1 MDISED
7 IFLKELG
14 VHLRKLREK
23 NSLSQQD
30 LANDSSVPKI
40 QIGRIERA
48 EVNTTVKTLVKIA
61 NALNIEPKELF
72 DINSKKQPPKYN

>member
-30 LANDSSVPKI
+30 LANDSNVPKI

-72 DINSKKQPPKYN
+72 EIVFKK

>member
-23 NSLSQQD
+23 NGLSQQD
-30 LANDSSVPKI
+30 LANDSNVPKI
-40 QIGRIERA
+40 QIGRIERG
-48 EVNTTVKTLVKIA
+48 EISTTITTLYKICG
-61 NALNIEPKELF
+61 ALKMEIKELF
-72 DINSKKQPPKYN
+72 

>member
-14 VHLRKLREK
+14 VHLRKLRGK
-23 NSLSQQD
+23 NGLSQQD

-48 EVNTTVKTLVKIA
+48 EVNTTVRTLIKIA
-61 NALNIEPKELF
+61 NALNIKPNELLTF
-72 DINSKKQPPKYN
+72 QSKK

>member
-23 NSLSQQD
+23 NGLSQQD
-30 LANDSSVPKI
+30 LANDSNVPKI

-48 EVNTTVKTLVKIA
+48 EVNTTVKIA
-61 NALNIEPKELF
+61 NALNIEPNELLTF
-72 DINSKKQPPKYN
+72 QSKK

>member
-1 MDISED
+1 MFWILNMDILED

-23 NSLSQQD
+23 NGLSQQD
-30 LANDSSVPKI
+30 LANDSNVPKI

-48 EVNTTVKTLVKIA
+48 EVNTTVRTLIKIA
-61 NALNIEPKELF
+61 NALNIEPNELLTF
-72 DINSKKQPPKYN
+72 QSKK

>member
-7 IFLKELG
+7 IFLQHLG

-23 NSLSQQD
+23 NGLSQRD
-30 LANDSSVPKI
+30 LANVSNVPKI

-48 EVNTTVKTLVKIA
+48 EVNTTIKTLIKIA
-61 NALNIEPKELF
+61 NALHIEPNELLTF
-72 DINSKKQPPKYN
+72 QSKK

>member
-72 DINSKKQPPKYN
+72 EINTKK